1 MAEAEKAI
9 IDILLANAPVIALV
23 GNRVYFAVAPQAPL
37 LPYVVIH
44 RISAPRVHSLEG
56 PSGLAA
62 ARIQVDMY
70 AKSGAGARA
79 VGAAVR
85 VALDGFRDEQSGVNL
100 QGVLLLDEMDG
111 YSEDP
116 ELRYVTHDYRVWYN
130 E

>member
-9 IDILLANAPVIALV
+9 IDILLADAAVTALV
-23 GNRVYFAVAPQAPL
+23 GTRVYFATAPQAPV
-37 LPYVVIH
+37 LPYIVMY

-62 ARIQVDMY
+62 ARIQIDMY
-70 AKSGAGARA
+70 AKSGASARA
-79 VGAAVR
+79 VGEAVR
-85 VALDGFRDEQSGVNL
+85 VALDCFRDEQSGVNL
-100 QGVLLLDEMDG
+100 QCVLLLDEMDG